1 MEIYERQIDKLIKN
15 MDDLNISNEE
25 KISYLKTYSLY
36 LKEKQVEIENNFI
49 LGTFISSIGLG
60 TMINISNPYLS
71 TLLFGSGIILS
82 LYKAKEL
89 NDDITLNDLKEY
101 KRSR

>member
-1 MEIYERQIDKLIKN
+1 MDIYERQIDKIIKD
-15 MDDLNISNEE
+15 MDKQNISNED
-25 KISYLKTYSLY
+25 KITYLKNYSLY
-36 LKEKQVEIENNFI
+36 LKEKQGEVENNFI

-71 TLLFGSGIILS
+71 ALLFGSGIILS

-89 NDDITLNDLKEY
+89 NKEIPLDNLKEY

>member
-1 MEIYERQIDKLIKN
+1 MDIYERQIDKLIKN

-25 KISYLKTYSLY
+25 KITYLKTYSLY
-36 LKEKQVEIENNFI
+36 LKEKQDEVENNFI

-60 TMINISNPYLS
+60 TMINISNPYVS
-71 TLLFGSGIILS
+71 ILLFGSGIMLS